1 MMNSLIRFLIRRLAP
16 LLMHLE
22 VTGLENLPTDGA
34 YIAAANHLGMLDP
47 VLVYYLLDRQDV
59 ILIVAEKHSKYAIVR
74 WLVRSLNAIYIDR
87 YNANMAVIRQVLKR
101 LRQGEVLVIAPEG
114 TRSQSGTL
122 LEGRPGASFLAA
134 KADLPVIPV
143 GATGT
148 EDRLFLANLKRL
160 RKTRSQCASGSHS
173 ACHRCPNRAGRP
185 RSRQIRSRSCA
196 TLPHCC
202 RLNIAGCMPII
213 RDCRNYSARNLK

>member
-1 MMNSLIRFLIRRLAP
+1 LIRRLAP

-160 RKTRSQCASGSHS
+160 RKTPVSMRIGEPFRLPPLPKQGREAALQADTIEIMCRIAALLPPEYRGVYADHPRLQELLSPESQV
-173 ACHRCPNRAGRP
+173 
-185 RSRQIRSRSCA
+185 
-196 TLPHCC
+196 
-202 RLNIAGCMPII
+202 
-213 RDCRNYSARNLK
+213 NL